1 MSRASSLVMDLVE
14 PPADISII
22 WPLLSPVMVTFDVLL
37 LVTVNLMRLGL
48 QNRHGNAIIKKK
60 NQKAVK

>member
-37 LVTVNLMRLGL
+37 LVTVNFMRLGL